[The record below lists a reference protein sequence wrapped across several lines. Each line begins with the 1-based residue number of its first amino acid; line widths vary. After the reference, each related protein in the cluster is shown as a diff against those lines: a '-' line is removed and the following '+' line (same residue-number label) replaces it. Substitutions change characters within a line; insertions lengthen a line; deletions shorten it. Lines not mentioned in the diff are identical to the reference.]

1 MVSATTSDIINPAS
15 NGSTGSYMELFIVST
30 TAGLAEA
37 LQGYAGLQV
46 SSLPSLARVKSIV
59 TSDQP
64 PSAIYVEDTKG
75 TLTELWDVVRAA
87 QSARLPVLLGLQ
99 SVGLVHRSD
108 FADAGLAVSDLREGA
123 ALAEWIGNQL
133 GVRKL
138 AAAGQ
143 IAVAIAGAK
152 GGIGKTLVVAMLAEG
167 LKRRGLNVL
176 VVDGDLS
183 NSGIVPTFRL
193 PSGFPSYL
201 YLKHDGLGAFTPAN
215 LRRHIY
221 THAPSGIHFLLGSEE
236 TANPLDLNLGEW
248 QAMMQAVRALDGY
261 DVVLIDTGPEIK
273 KRPYAIDAARSGGYV
288 VLPTP
293 SGRKERTGVGNALRV
308 FEQHTP
314 DLTDRCLLL
323 YMEPEKGVTVAI
335 DRVAPL
341 FARTWPRVR
350 AIGVLPRAPWQVS
363 MADEEGDR
371 YLSPLDVAPHS
382 KFTRA
387 VHHIVQ
393 GLCDQTGLSP
403 RQPLPRS
410 SLWQQFRGEK
420 IVMAPTAIPAVGAAE
435 VRP

>member
-1 MVSATTSDIINPAS
+1 MTI
-15 NGSTGSYMELFIVST
+15 ELLIVSNT
-30 TAGLAEA
+30 GGLAEA
-37 LQGYAGLQV
+37 LHGYEGLHV
-46 SSLPSLARVKSIV
+46 ASLPSLSRVKSIV
-59 TSDQP
+59 VSDQP
-64 PSAIYVEDTKG
+64 PQAIYVEDTRG
-75 TLTELWDVVRAA
+75 TLGDLWDVIRAA
-87 QSARLPVLLGLQ
+87 QSRQVPVLLGLQ
-99 SVGLVHRSD
+99 SVGLVHLSD
-108 FADAGLAVSDLREGA
+108 FVDAGLPVSDARDAA
-123 ALAEWIGNQL
+123 ALAEWIGAQL

-143 IAVAIAGAK
+143 VTIAIAGAK

-167 LKRRGLNVL
+167 LKRRGLKVL

-183 NSGIVPTFRL
+183 NSGIVPTFRI

-201 YLKHDGLGAFTPAN
+201 YLKQDGLGAFTPAN
-215 LRRHIY
+215 VRRHIY
-221 THAPSGIHFLLGSEE
+221 KHEASGIHFLLGSEE
-236 TANPLDLNLGEW
+236 TANPMDLNLGEW
-248 QAMMQAVRALDGY
+248 QTMMQAVRALDGY

-273 KRPYAIDAARSGGYV
+273 KRPYAIDAARTGGYV

-293 SGRKERTGVGNALRV
+293 PGRKERAGVGNALRV

-335 DRVAPL
+335 DKVAPL
-341 FARTWPRVR
+341 FAQTWPRAR
-350 AIGVLPRAPWQVS
+350 AIGVLPRAPRQVS

-393 GLCDQTGLSP
+393 SLCDQTGLKP
-403 RQPLPRS
+403 AQPMPKS
-410 SLWQQFRGEK
+410 SLWQQLRGEK
-420 IVMAPTAIPAVGAAE
+420 IAMLPTAMPAVGGEARA
-435 VRP
+435 